1 MSNNNSTTN
10 ETSRLLTTK
19 QKALQVNLDA
29 SIYGSF
35 AEIGA
40 GQEVAAQFFK
50 AGAASGTIA
59 KTMSA
64 YDMAFSDAI
73 YGAEESG
80 RYVCESR
87 LIKMIAHEYDL
98 VEERLREHRPDT
110 CFFAL
115 SNTIEVLNYSKTN
128 RGHGW
133 IGIRF
138 QLKPNMPP
146 NEVII
151 HMNLL
156 DNHKFLQE
164 QVVGII
170 GVNLMYA
177 CFYYS
182 HDADLMLTSLMDNL
196 SRDRIEIDMFRMTG
210 ADFEAVDNRLMS
222 LKLVK
227 NGMSNAAM
235 FGSNGNVLQ
244 PSEALYKKNIL
255 ALRGRFRPPTH
266 VNVDMLDK
274 GLDMFKDEPDVANKD
289 VLVLVE
295 LTLANLRAEGT
306 ISDEDFLDRVD
317 ILCSMGKTVIISN
330 YQEYY
335 RLVEYLS
342 LFTRGKKIG
351 IILGI
356 YSLADVFED
365 EFYTNLNGGILE
377 AFGKLFGSNVKMYVY
392 PSRIPGTDKIL
403 GCEDFEVSPKQ
414 TFLYKHLLETKKL
427 ATIQNINT
435 ENLHIFSDNVLEMI
449 KAGKDGWESMVPE
462 IVEKA
467 IKDKCLFDYPCPTD
481 KLTEAEKERRAET
494 QKREEAS
501 RQEVIDNNL

>member
-1 MSNNNSTTN
+1 MSTDNSITT
-10 ETSRLLTTK
+10 ERDRLLTTK
-19 QKALQVNLDA
+19 QKALKVNLDV

-87 LIKMIAHEYDL
+87 LIKMISHEYHL

-110 CFFAL
+110 CFFSF

-133 IGIRF
+133 IGVRF
-138 QLKPNMPP
+138 QLKPNSEP

-151 HMNLL
+151 HINLL

-164 QVVGII
+164 QVVGIV
-170 GVNLMYA
+170 GVNLLYA
-177 CFYYS
+177 CFY
-182 HDADLMLTSLMDNL
+182 HTDNPDLMLTSLMDNL
-196 SRDRIEIDMFRMTG
+196 SRDRVEIDMFRMTG
-210 ADFEAVDNRLMS
+210 EDFKHVDNRLMS

-235 FGSNGNVLQ
+235 FGANGNVLQ

-266 VNVDMLDK
+266 VNVDMLDR
-274 GLDMFKDEPDVANKD
+274 GLDMFKEEEDVASKD

-342 LFTRGKKIG
+342 LFTRGRKIG

-365 EFYTNLNGGILE
+365 EFYTDLNGGILE

-414 TFLYKHLLETKKL
+414 TFLYKYLLETKKL

-449 KAGKDGWESMVPE
+449 KTGKDGWEAMVPE

-481 KLTEAEKERRAET
+481 RQTEVKQERKEDT
-494 QKREEAS
+494 QKREEES

>member
-1 MSNNNSTTN
+1 MSNSHSTTKS
-10 ETSRLLTTK
+10 TDRLLTTK
-19 QKALQVNLDA
+19 QKALKVNLDA

-87 LIKMIAHEYDL
+87 LIKMISHEYIL

-115 SNTIEVLNYSKTN
+115 SNTIEVLNYNKTN

-133 IGIRF
+133 IGLRF
-138 QLKPNMPP
+138 QLKPNSAP

-151 HMNLL
+151 HINLL

-177 CFYYS
+177 CFYHS
-182 HDADLMLTSLMDNL
+182 HNPDLMLTSLMDNL

-210 ADFEAVDNRLMS
+210 ADFKHIDNRLMS

-266 VNVDMLDK
+266 VNVDMLDR

-414 TFLYKHLLETKKL
+414 TFLYKYLLETQKL

-449 KAGKDGWESMVPE
+449 KAGKDGWEKMVPE

-481 KLTEAEKERRAET
+481 KLTEAEKERQKET
-494 QKREEAS
+494 LEREQKS

>member
-1 MSNNNSTTN
+1 MSSTNFITK
-10 ETSRLLTTK
+10 EISRLLTTK

-40 GQEVAAQFFK
+40 GQEVASQFFK

-87 LIKMIAHEYDL
+87 LIKMISHEYEL

-110 CFFAL
+110 CFFSF

-133 IGIRF
+133 MGVRF
-138 QLKPNMPP
+138 QLKPNTPP

-164 QVVGII
+164 QVVGIM
-170 GVNLMYA
+170 GVNLIYA

-182 HDADLMLTSLMDNL
+182 NDPDMMLTSLMDNL

-210 ADFEAVDNRLMS
+210 IDFKHVDNRLMS

-255 ALRGRFRPPTH
+255 ALRGRFRPPTL

-274 GLDMFKDEPDVANKD
+274 GLDMFKEEEDVANKD
-289 VLVLVE
+289 ILVLVE

-414 TFLYKHLLETKKL
+414 AFLYKYLLENQKL

-449 KAGKDGWESMVPE
+449 KHGKSGWEKMVPKV
-462 IVEKA
+462 VEDA
-467 IKDKCLFDYPCPTD
+467 IKDKCLFDYPCQTD
-481 KLTEAEKERRAET
+481 KLSEAEQERQKET
-494 QKREEAS
+494 QEREEKS

>member
-1 MSNNNSTTN
+1 MSTNNSTTT

-87 LIKMIAHEYDL
+87 LIKMISHEYEL

-110 CFFAL
+110 CFFSF

-133 IGIRF
+133 IGVRF
-138 QLKPNMPP
+138 QLKPNTPP

-151 HMNLL
+151 HINLL

-164 QVVGII
+164 QVVGIV
-170 GVNLMYA
+170 GVNLIHA
-177 CFYYS
+177 CFY
-182 HDADLMLTSLMDNL
+182 HADNPDLMLTSLMDNL
-196 SRDRIEIDMFRMTG
+196 SRDRIEVDMFRMTG
-210 ADFEAVDNRLMS
+210 ADFEEVDNRLMS

-266 VNVDMLDK
+266 VNVDMLDR
-274 GLDMFKDEPDVANKD
+274 GLDMFKDEQDVANKD

-377 AFGKLFGSNVKMYVY
+377 AFGKLFGSNVKMYIY

-403 GCEDFEVSPKQ
+403 GCEDFEVAPKQ
-414 TFLYKHLLETKKL
+414 AFLYKYLLETQKL

-449 KAGKDGWESMVPE
+449 KSGKEGWEKMVPE

-481 KLTEAEKERRAET
+481 KLSEAEQERKQATLEREQT
-494 QKREEAS
+494 ERQK
-501 RQEVIDNNL
+501 VIDNNL

>member
-1 MSNNNSTTN
+1 MSNSHSTTQS
-10 ETSRLLTTK
+10 TDRLLTTK
-19 QKALQVNLDA
+19 QKALKVNLDE

-64 YDMAFSDAI
+64 YDMEFSDAI

-87 LIKMIAHEYDL
+87 LIKMISHEYEL

-133 IGIRF
+133 IGLRF
-138 QLKPNMPP
+138 QLKPNTPP

-177 CFYYS
+177 CFYHS
-182 HDADLMLTSLMDNL
+182 HNPDLMLTSLMDNL
-196 SRDRIEIDMFRMTG
+196 SRDRVEIDMFRMTG
-210 ADFEAVDNRLMS
+210 SDFEHVDNRLMS

-255 ALRGRFRPPTH
+255 ALRGRFRPPTL
-266 VNVDMLDK
+266 VNIDMLDR
-274 GLDMFKDEPDVANKD
+274 GLDMFQDEPDVANKD

-392 PSRIPGTDKIL
+392 PSRVPGTDTIL

-414 TFLYKHLLETKKL
+414 TFLYKYLLENKKL

-435 ENLHIFSDNVLEMI
+435 DNLHIFSDNVLEMI
-449 KAGKDGWESMVPE
+449 KLGKEGWEKMVPKM
-462 IVEKA
+462 VEEA

-494 QKREEAS
+494 LKREEAS

>member
-1 MSNNNSTTN
+1 MSTTN
-10 ETSRLLTTK
+10 FTTKETSRLLTTK

-29 SIYGSF
+29 TIYGSF

-87 LIKMIAHEYDL
+87 LIKMISHEYEL

-110 CFFAL
+110 CFFSF

-133 IGIRF
+133 MGVRF
-138 QLKPNMPP
+138 QLTPNTPP

-164 QVVGII
+164 QVVGIM
-170 GVNLMYA
+170 GVNLIYA
-177 CFYYS
+177 CFYHS
-182 HDADLMLTSLMDNL
+182 NDPDMMLTSLMDSL

-210 ADFEAVDNRLMS
+210 ADFKHVDNRLMS

-235 FGSNGNVLQ
+235 FGPNGNVLQ

-255 ALRGRFRPPTH
+255 ALRGRFRPPTL
-266 VNVDMLDK
+266 VNVDMLEK
-274 GLDMFKDEPDVANKD
+274 GLDMFKHEDDVANKD
-289 VLVLVE
+289 ILVLVE

-306 ISDEDFLDRVD
+306 ISDHDFLDRVD
-317 ILCSMGKTVIISN
+317 ILCSMGQTVIISN

-342 LFTRGKKIG
+342 LFTRRKKIG

-365 EFYTNLNGGILE
+365 QFYTNLNGGILE

-414 TFLYKHLLETKKL
+414 AFLYKYLLENQKL

-435 ENLHIFSDNVLEMI
+435 ENLHIFSDNVLDMI
-449 KAGKDGWESMVPE
+449 KHGKSGWEKMVPKV
-462 IVEKA
+462 VEDA
-467 IKDKCLFDYPCPTD
+467 IKDKCLFDYPCETD
-481 KLTEAEKERRAET
+481 KLSEAEQERLKET
-494 QKREEAS
+494 QEREEKS